1 MTWRNSRQSQGGQR
15 QSACV
20 LQGAST
26 LANGGSR
33 SDDVVHH
40 QDGMA
45 GQPCG
50 IRNRDPPC
58 QPMGTIPAATHLNG
72 LGSDGVHDQ
81 SWFHTGSQAL
91 TLQGLDQGQ
100 KDRLQMNPPPPSYG
114 GGRRGSRNHQNC
126 LRRLGST
133 QRVDQPGQGWSQI
146 GHDLAQGP
154 VQGSVV
160 MVLPGQN
167 DPPDRTAI
175 WSAGQGQTCGIGRR
189 RHRERPEK
197 QRSAT
202 GA

>member
-15 QSACV
+15 QSTCV

-45 GQPCG
+45 CQPCG

-81 SWFHTGSQAL
+81 RRFHTDSQTL
-91 TLQGLDQGQ
+91 LLQGLDQRQ
-100 KDRLQMNPPPPSYG
+100 KDRLQMNPPPPAQGCGRGWG
-114 GGRRGSRNHQNC
+114 GNHQDRLC
-126 LRRLGST
+126 RLGPE
-133 QRVDQPGQGWSQI
+133 QRIDQSGQDWSKI
-146 GHDLAQGP
+146 GHDLAQGC
-154 VQGSVV
+154 VQGPVV
-160 MVLPGQN
+160 VVLP
-167 DPPDRTAI
+167 
-175 WSAGQGQTCGIGRR
+175 S
-189 RHRERPEK
+189 
-197 QRSAT
+197 
-202 GA
+202 